1 MSLSSTKDLKKETRL
16 KRLSDISKWA
26 KGGKDAEIPL
36 YTETQSTLKFE
47 EVDKD
52 AKAAIALVAAD
63 PDNVEL
69 RTKAAYAAALSR
81 DMKYAAMGRRRMFQ
95 LGVHNALRETY
106 EGYKIALDSEGKKG
120 A

>member
-1 MSLSSTKDLKKETRL
+1 MSLSSTTDLEQSTRL
-16 KRLSDISKWA
+16 QRLSDIAKWA

-36 YTETQSTLKFE
+36 YTETQSTMAFT
-47 EVDKD
+47 EVDE
-52 AKAAIALVAAD
+52 AARTAVTAVADD
-63 PDNVEL
+63 PDNAEL
-69 RTKAAYAAALSR
+69 RTKAAYAVALAR

-106 EGYKIALDSEGKKG
+106 EGYKVATDSKQ